1 MEQKSERDGDKL
13 QMLDRPLQWR
23 RNAISG
29 KPGLGQRVVL
39 MAVTTA
45 ILIWRQRTFAR
56 RRVTLKRATE
66 VANSFADALARF
78 NYDAVLR
85 AMSPWAFSVDETNAY
100 VYGHMLRAYV
110 TRICTSLSGSC
121 AASNGATISHDVR
134 RIDPETFMD
143 VVCVRWCNT
152 NTIIY
157 LIIK

>member
-1 MEQKSERDGDKL
+1 MAPAKL
-13 QMLDRPLQWR
+13 LVSL
-23 RNAISG
+23 
-29 KPGLGQRVVL
+29 LVL

-157 LIIK
+157 LIIKYNGVVSALWRL